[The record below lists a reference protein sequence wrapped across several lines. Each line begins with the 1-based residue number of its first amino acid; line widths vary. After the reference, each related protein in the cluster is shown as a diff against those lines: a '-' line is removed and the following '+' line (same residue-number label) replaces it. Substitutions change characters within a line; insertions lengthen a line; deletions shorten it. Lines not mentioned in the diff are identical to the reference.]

1 MGILSELMRK
11 VKRGE
16 ATQIE
21 LDFLD
26 QREGIPSDSSSPSE
40 YLSLLNQ
47 EARMVEPCTDCEEHQ
62 KKPRRKKKDAE
73 SKNL

>member
-1 MGILSELMRK
+1 MRK

-16 ATQIE
+16 ATQAE
-21 LDFLD
+21 MDFLD
-26 QREGIPSDSSSPSE
+26 QREGIPSDPSPPSE

-47 EARMVEPCTDCEEHQ
+47 EAKMAEPCVDCEEHQ
-62 KKPRRKKKDAE
+62 KKPPKRKKKDAE